1 MTTLDMLRGRR
12 DEILASARTH
22 GAADVRVIGSIARGD
37 AGAEDDVDLLVAFR
51 PGASLLEHAGLMVEL
66 ERLLGRKVD
75 VIAEGGV
82 REHLRGRVLGEAVP
96 L

>member
-1 MTTLDMLRGRR
+1 MSTLDTLRDRR

-22 GAADVRVIGSIARGD
+22 GAANVRVIGSVARGD
-37 AGAEDDVDLLVAFR
+37 AAPDHDVDLLVRFR
-51 PGASLLEHAGLMVEL
+51 EGTTLLDHAGLMVDL

-75 VIAEGGV
+75 VVSEGGV
-82 REHLRGRVLGEAVP
+82 RSRLRERVLGEAVA